1 MAEPTF
7 NAGISGR
14 NVVAAPYAAHGGT
27 NNFYFAND
35 DPAGAPP
42 RKPFSNVPFP
52 PDPDFVDRPRITAW
66 LRDKCGRPAGRAA
79 LVGLGGI
86 GKSQLAV
93 NYAHE
98 VQQASPDTY
107 VFWVHAGTRERFE
120 EAYRA
125 IANRLQLP
133 SRSDPNVDVVRLVYD
148 WLCAEENGQWL
159 MVVDNADDVNVFYP
173 KPNAVQC
180 GASASRTD
188 QPLAS
193 FLPQSSN
200 GKILV
205 TSRSRDVAERL
216 TGGSRSVLSIEA
228 MDEDQAH
235 QLLRKKL
242 QEAHD
247 EEVAAE
253 LLQALEYMPLAI
265 TQAAAYILRRSPRMS
280 PSTYLADFRKSEKK
294 KASLLNRNMGDLRR
308 DPSASNSIVTTW
320 QMTFD
325 SIRQERQS
333 AADLLAFLSF
343 FNPQGIP
350 EWMLRSYY
358 RSKGFTDETENVD
371 VDDFQSSEDDREV
384 DRYYGSEA
392 DSDHGSEDGSGYSS
406 EDDSELDEFEDDL
419 GILREFSLVTITT
432 PEGVLEMHPLVL
444 FCTQIWL
451 STTEDLRKWRR
462 IYLRVMSREYPQNG
476 EFENWAKCQ
485 ELEPHTQSVVNDKP
499 ENNDDLV
506 AFSQLLHAMGWYK
519 HEMGKYKEAEQLY
532 RQASKGFERVLEQI
546 YRQALEGREKTL
558 GKDHPH
564 TLGSLNNLGLVLS
577 AQGKHKEAE
586 QIHRQAL
593 EGKEKTLGKYH
604 PGTLTSLNN
613 LGIGLLDQG
622 KHKEAEQIL
631 RQALEGEEKTLGKDH
646 PATLI
651 SLDNLGLVLSAQ
663 GKHEEAEQI
672 HRQALEGREKT
683 LGKYHPGTLTS
694 LNNLSLVL
702 SNQGK
707 RKEAEQILR
716 QALEGREKTLG
727 SEHPETLNTI
737 YCLGIAISGQ
747 GKFNEAEQLFQQA
760 LEGREK
766 ALGLHPHTLYSVE
779 WLAYVYEQQ
788 SRPEEAYELCHRALS
803 GYKKDIGPDHSFS
816 ADIKKSIL
824 SLEKRLNHLREMT
837 DEKVAS

>member
-1 MAEPTF
+1 MTEPTF
-7 NAGISGR
+7 NAGIHGR

-27 NNFYFAND
+27 NNFYLAND
-35 DPAGAPP
+35 GPAGPP

-98 VQQASPDTY
+98 VRQASPDMY

-133 SRSDPNVDVVRLVYD
+133 RRSEPNVDVVRLVYD

-173 KPNAVQC
+173 KSSTAQ
-180 GASASRTD
+180 GSSMASKAQ

-235 QLLRKKL
+235 QLLRNKL

-247 EEVAAE
+247 DRVAAE

-265 TQAAAYILRRSPRMS
+265 TQAAAYILRRAPRVS

-308 DPSASNSIVTTW
+308 DPSASNSIITTW

-350 EWMLRSYY
+350 EWILRSYH
-358 RSKGFTDETENVD
+358 RGKGGANEAETILDD
-371 VDDFQSSEDDREV
+371 VSQKTQDDR
-384 DRYYGSEA
+384 
-392 DSDHGSEDGSGYSS
+392 DSSSEDGS
-406 EDDSELDEFEDDL
+406 EFDDFEDDI
-419 GILREFSLVTITT
+419 GMLREFSLVTITT
-432 PEGVLEMHPLVL
+432 QKGVLEMHPLVR

-451 STTEDLRKWRR
+451 SATENLRKWRR
-462 IYLRVMSREYPQNG
+462 TYLHVISREYPP
-476 EFENWAKCQ
+476 ERYENWAKCQ
-485 ELEPHTQSVVNDKP
+485 ELEPHTHSFVNDKP
-499 ENNDDLV
+499 EDRDDLQ
-506 AFSQLLHAMGWYK
+506 ALSQLLSHMGRYK
-519 HEMGKYKEAEQLY
+519 LAMGKYKEAEHLS
-532 RQASKGFERVLEQI
+532 RLASKGFEKVFGKEHFKTLISIIDIGLVLYAQGEYKEAELI
-546 YRQALEGREKTL
+546 YQQALEGFKRTIGIDHPLTLICLNGLALVLSTQGKHKEAELMHQQALEGFMETL

-564 TLGSLNNLGLVLS
+564 TITSLYRLAMMLLG
-577 AQGKHKEAE
+577 QGKLDEAE
-586 QIHRQAL
+586 L
-593 EGKEKTLGKYH
+593 M
-604 PGTLTSLNN
+604 
-613 LGIGLLDQG
+613 
-622 KHKEAEQIL
+622 L
-631 RQALEGEEKTLGKDH
+631 R
-646 PATLI
+646 
-651 SLDNLGLVLSAQ
+651 
-663 GKHEEAEQI
+663 
-672 HRQALEGREKT
+672 RALEGREKT
-683 LGKYHPGTLTS
+683 MGKDHPDTLAS
-694 LNNLSLVL
+694 LD
-702 SNQGK
+702 
-707 RKEAEQILR
+707 IL
-716 QALEGREKTLG
+716 ATL
-727 SEHPETLNTI
+727 L
-737 YCLGIAISGQ
+737 LAQ
-747 GKFNEAEQLFQQA
+747 GKFNKAEQLLQQA

-766 ALGLHPHTLYSVE
+766 VLGLHPDTLDSVIR
-779 WLAYVYEQQ
+779 LADVYVQQ
-788 SRPEEAYELCHRALS
+788 SRPEEAYKLCHRALS
-803 GYKKDIGPDHSFS
+803 GFKKDLGPDCS
-816 ADIKKSIL
+816 ASTSIGQSIL
-824 SLEKRLNHLREMT
+824 SLEKRLNQLGEMA
-837 DEKVAS
+837 DEKATSEETV